1 MSASHLYSGN
11 PNNKFAPTQ
20 IGPIWNAEKILHSFL
35 PLPPS
40 ITETSVPANTS
51 TSQEELDA
59 LTSKVSSLVNLS
71 IEVVR
76 FATDIQHRLPLLI
89 ARQSQ
94 EMSQKVAEQVAE
106 QLAAALPPPG
116 SPLYTYTE
124 GIALTPAQLEATFA
138 NANEDQNWHVVTV
151 GGDPGLYSSI
161 TESDNRVL
169 GYPNGDRRRKSSRT
183 EALAYY
189 RRQYEANKVVK
200 WHRHLTPFPAAPTDD
215 STS

>member
-1 MSASHLYSGN
+1 M
-11 PNNKFAPTQ
+11 
-20 IGPIWNAEKILHSFL
+20 
-35 PLPPS
+35 
-40 ITETSVPANTS
+40 TETSVPANTS

-59 LTSKVSSLVNLS
+59 LTSKVSN
-71 IEVVR
+71 
-76 FATDIQHRLPLLI
+76 RLPLLI
-89 ARQSQ
+89 ARQAQ

-200 WHRHLTPFPAAPTDD
+200 WHRHLTPL
-215 STS
+215 SCCSHR

>member
-1 MSASHLYSGN
+1 M
-11 PNNKFAPTQ
+11 
-20 IGPIWNAEKILHSFL
+20 
-35 PLPPS
+35 
-40 ITETSVPANTS
+40 TETAVPANTS

-59 LTSKVSSLVNLS
+59 LTSKVSSLLNLS

-76 FATDIQHRLPLLI
+76 FATDVQHKFVLSSCCRCTDSNSFSDRLPLLI
-89 ARQSQ
+89 AHQAQEISQ
-94 EMSQKVAEQVAE
+94 QVAE

-124 GIALTPAQLEATFA
+124 GIPLMPAQLEATFA

-151 GGDPGLYSSI
+151 GGDPGLYSSV

-169 GYPNGDRRRKSSRT
+169 GYPNGDRRRKSRRT

-189 RRQYEANKVVK
+189 RRQYDANKVVK
-200 WHRHLTPFPAAPTDD
+200 WHRHLTPPPAAPTDD
-215 STS
+215 GTS